1 MESHAERHGRSEYRF
16 PSGMDFWDRY
26 RDGLLSR
33 IEMKDLL
40 DYVRNGAPGM
50 CRLHAGDCLYDI
62 RPLSTGGMEVI
73 RRDGD
78 GNVDMAA
85 LIMAQGDGSLNVYT
99 SVEDA
104 PGAEEWSRS
113 AVKRMLGDIYVL
125 NRAYVEL
132 RPMIEDRGEAS

>member
-1 MESHAERHGRSEYRF
+1 MEGHGDGKGRAEYRF
-16 PSGMDFWDRY
+16 PVEMEFWGRYTERLLSGMDCA
-26 RDGLLSR
+26 
-33 IEMKDLL
+33 ELL
-40 DYVRNGAPGM
+40 DDVLYGRPGE

-73 RRDGD
+73 RRGVD
-78 GNVDMAA
+78 GNVDIAA
-85 LIMAQGDGSLNVYT
+85 LLMAQGDGSLNVYT

-132 RPMIEDRGEAS
+132 RPMIEGGEEVS